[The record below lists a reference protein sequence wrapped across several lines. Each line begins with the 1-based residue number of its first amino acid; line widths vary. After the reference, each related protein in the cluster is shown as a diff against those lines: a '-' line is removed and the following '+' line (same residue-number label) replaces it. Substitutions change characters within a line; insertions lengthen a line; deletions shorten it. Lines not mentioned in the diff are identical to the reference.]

1 MRQGGDTKHAVPMIF
16 DSGAAKTGIVPWKS
30 GASSA
35 ASSATEMSGF
45 SPGGAPGL
53 KAVVESV

>member
-1 MRQGGDTKHAVPMIF
+1 MIF